1 MFLKKEHVEGGG
13 AIIVLTGR
21 FDLQAVVEVGDEFT
35 AQVTE
40 GSGVIID
47 LRGVNF
53 MASVAIRLLIT
64 TAKQNAAKGGKM
76 VMYGADPLIMES
88 LSVSGIAKLIPLF
101 EDYPA
106 ALAAV
111 NH

>member
-1 MFLKKEHVEGGG
+1 MFLKKELVEGGVTL
-13 AIIVLTGR
+13 IVLTGR

-35 AQVTE
+35 AQVTD
-40 GSGVIID
+40 GSGVVID
-47 LRGVNF
+47 VRGVNF

-106 ALAAV
+106 AVAAV